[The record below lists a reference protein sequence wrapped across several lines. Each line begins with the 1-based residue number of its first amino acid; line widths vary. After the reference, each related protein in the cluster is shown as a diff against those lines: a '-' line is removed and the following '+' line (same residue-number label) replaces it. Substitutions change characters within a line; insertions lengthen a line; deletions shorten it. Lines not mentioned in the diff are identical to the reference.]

1 VARSGRARQAEARQ
15 GTPRLALAGPGAAW
29 DGVLRRDPED
39 TIVKMS
45 ETDLQ
50 KTIIDACKIYGFRVS
65 HFRPAK
71 TERGWRT
78 PVQGDAGF
86 PDLAIAGHGHL
97 LLVELKIGKKQLR
110 PDQGAW
116 RDAIPSAN
124 YRLWTDLNLPEALAE
139 LRAISASHP
148 ATGIHGL

>member
-1 VARSGRARQAEARQ
+1 M
-15 GTPRLALAGPGAAW
+15 AW
-29 DGVLRRDPED
+29 MRHGMGHH
-39 TIVKMS
+39 IVKMS

-50 KTIIDACKIYGFRVS
+50 RTIIDACKIYGFKVS

-97 LLVELKIGKKQLR
+97 LLAELKIGRGKLR
-110 PDQGAW
+110 PDQAMW
-116 RDAIPSAN
+116 RLEIPSAN

-139 LRAISASHP
+139 LRAISTGYPS
-148 ATGIHGL
+148 TGIHGL

>member
-1 VARSGRARQAEARQ
+1 
-15 GTPRLALAGPGAAW
+15 LAGPGAAW
-29 DGVLRRDPED
+29 DGVLRSDPED

-50 KTIIDACKIYGFRVS
+50 RTIIDACKIYGFKVS

-97 LLVELKIGKKQLR
+97 LLAELKIGRGKLR
-110 PDQGAW
+110 PDQAMW
-116 RDAIPSAN
+116 RLEIPSAN

-139 LRAISASHP
+139 LRAISTGYPS
-148 ATGIHGL
+148 TGIHGL